1 MGYSTAASAHKLN
14 HGDIYV
20 NASSGITD
28 EIILSATNMVNARL
42 DEFGVTHP
50 ASSTIL
56 ATAENYFIKA
66 EMVWKGRMMGD
77 LPSGNGSMST
87 YDNVNK
93 SYNMFI
99 ELGTKTVDRYIAS
112 LSVSATATDLETDG
126 VARSDAIGSFKLDQ
140 SDIGTFT
147 EV

>member
-14 HGDIYV
+14 HGDIY
-20 NASSGITD
+20 NNTETGITD
-28 EIILSATNMVNARL
+28 EVVAAAMDLVNARL
-42 DEFGVTHP
+42 DEFGIAHP

-56 ATAENYFIKA
+56 AAAERYFIKA
-66 EMVWKGRMMGD
+66 EMAWKGRMMGD

-93 SYNMFI
+93 SI
-99 ELGTKTVDRYIAS
+99 EKFTVLGEKYVDKYIAS

-126 VARSDAIGSFKLDQ
+126 VAREDAIGSFKLDQ
-140 SDIGTFT
+140 SGIGTF
-147 EV
+147 EEA